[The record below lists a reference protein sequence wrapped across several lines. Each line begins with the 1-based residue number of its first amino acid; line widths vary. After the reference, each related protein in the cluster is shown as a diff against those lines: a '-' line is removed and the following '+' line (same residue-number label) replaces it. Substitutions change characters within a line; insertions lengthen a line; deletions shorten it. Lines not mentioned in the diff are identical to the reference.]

1 MEESDKDWKG
11 YVIVYSHRFYYVRNV
26 NVYVG
31 GAFTT
36 LQKAREYI
44 DRKII
49 ADKTREEKREYNAM
63 IRELKKEPDIGK
75 RTRKY
80 KQLCQAKQKL
90 HSDHSS
96 ED

>member
-1 MEESDKDWKG
+1 MEESTEEWKG
-11 YVIVYSHRFYYVRNV
+11 YVIVYSNRLYYVRNV

-49 ADKTREEKREYNAM
+49 ADTAREEKRAYNAM
-63 IRELKKEPDIGK
+63 IRELKQEPDIGK

-80 KQLCQAKQKL
+80 KQLCQAKQKSL
-90 HSDHSS
+90 SDPSS